1 MQLRNKN
8 IMQLLHI
15 PVNSDNGRKTG
26 WLDDSLLSVHSHMLN
41 VYLGNSPIECRSGV
55 VYLLNPTNIAEVI
68 NDLKSES
75 RVSFKHPS
83 NKKKK
88 LFKS

>member
-1 MQLRNKN
+1 
-8 IMQLLHI
+8 
-15 PVNSDNGRKTG
+15 
-26 WLDDSLLSVHSHMLN
+26 MLN

-83 NKKKK
+83 NNKRNTLNLEDRVNQWAHTMSNSELLRVFEYIK
-88 LFKS
+88 LNHP